1 MVLRFQVALESL
13 MADVARRMA
22 EEERGQTFVEWLGVM
37 VVVVALAGFAAKQ
50 GVLGDV
56 ANAIGSKAT
65 SIINSI
71 T

>member
-1 MVLRFQVALESL
+1 M
-13 MADVARRMA
+13 
-22 EEERGQTFVEWLGVM
+22 M

-56 ANAIGSKAT
+56 ANAIGAKAT

-71 T
+71 A